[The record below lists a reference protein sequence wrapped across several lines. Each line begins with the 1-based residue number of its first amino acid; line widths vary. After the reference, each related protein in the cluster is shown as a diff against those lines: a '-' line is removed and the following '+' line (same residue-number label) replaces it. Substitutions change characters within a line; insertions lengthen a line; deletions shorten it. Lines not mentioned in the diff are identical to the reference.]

1 MATVW
6 SPQRVRVSRIVITTI
21 TPSAQYTVTYG
32 EPPKNRKN
40 VSPPGVST
48 GNAPEM
54 FSVSPLRSVGH
65 PERGDERGDTD
76 DDGDQPVDESD
87 ERSPRERPTIT
98 ASQIGR
104 PQSVTREVEDP
115 GREREDHADGEV
127 DLAADQEHHLAGGD
141 DRDRRRELS
150 DHACVVRRRRTHP
163 CASEK

>member
-54 FSVSPLRSVGH
+54 LRVRPLR
-65 PERGDERGDTD
+65 T
-76 DDGDQPVDESD
+76 
-87 ERSPRERPTIT
+87 
-98 ASQIGR
+98 
-104 PQSVTREVEDP
+104 
-115 GREREDHADGEV
+115 
-127 DLAADQEHHLAGGD
+127 
-141 DRDRRRELS
+141 
-150 DHACVVRRRRTHP
+150 
-163 CASEK
+163 